1 MPAKRN
7 NPDTRMEPW
16 RTAIVDAGP
25 DHIRVRGHDILELMQ
40 RSTFTDL
47 IFLLHHQRLPS
58 AGERRLI
65 DAILI
70 GVVARTHGNRGE
82 VVVNP
87 ETDFPEAR
95 FKAGAQLLARGKDGS
110 QSTLEVATM
119 RMHQG
124 RPVILFAGITSMND
138 AELLAGTE
146 LRVAE
151 DERVAAPLDD
161 GEYYHRDLIGCAVV
175 TESGESIGEVTAID
189 GDARATR
196 LVVRSKRNELLIPLA
211 DEICTVDLE
220 ARRITVR
227 PPEGLLELNG
237 EWR

>member
-1 MPAKRN
+1 MSEW
-7 NPDTRMEPW
+7 D
-16 RTAIVDAGP
+16 
-25 DHIRVRGHDILELMQ
+25 
-40 RSTFTDL
+40 
-47 IFLLHHQRLPS
+47 
-58 AGERRLI
+58 

-87 ETDFPEAR
+87 ETDFPEER
-95 FKAGAQLLARGKDGS
+95 FQQGAQLMARGRDGVD
-110 QSTLEVATM
+110 STLEVATM

-124 RPVILFAGITSMND
+124 RPVILFTGIGSMND

-151 DERVAAPLDD
+151 DNLDETLLDD
-161 GEYYHRDLIGCAVV
+161 GAFYQRDLIGCAVV
-175 TESGESIGEVTAID
+175 TESGEAIGEVAAVE
-189 GDARATR
+189 GKPGAMR
-196 LVVRSKRNELLIPLA
+196 LVVRSRRNEVLIPLA

-220 ARRITVR
+220 AKRITVR

-237 EWR
+237 DWR

>member
-1 MPAKRN
+1 MSEW
-7 NPDTRMEPW
+7 D
-16 RTAIVDAGP
+16 
-25 DHIRVRGHDILELMQ
+25 
-40 RSTFTDL
+40 
-47 IFLLHHQRLPS
+47 
-58 AGERRLI
+58 

-82 VVVNP
+82 VVVNS
-87 ETDFPEAR
+87 ETDFPEERFEPGAR
-95 FKAGAQLLARGKDGS
+95 LMARGTDGS

-138 AELLAGTE
+138 AELLQGTE

-151 DERVAAPLDD
+151 DESDVERLND
-161 GEYYHRDLIGCAVV
+161 GEYYQRDLIGCAVV
-175 TESGESIGEVTAID
+175 TEQGEPIGEVTAID
-189 GDARATR
+189 GDAQATR
-196 LVVRSKRNELLIPLA
+196 LVVRSRRNELLIPLA
-211 DEICTVDLE
+211 DDICTVDLG